1 MGFIQGVFKIRE
13 HFSGPTRD
21 LNLNIWGGIL
31 DIGIKKKKTSPD
43 DSKGQNPGMS
53 ETVKEGGR
61 FLSPEGHV
69 QGLMCL
75 IDKSQS
81 DR

>member
-1 MGFIQGVFKIRE
+1 
-13 HFSGPTRD
+13 
-21 LNLNIWGGIL
+21 
-31 DIGIKKKKTSPD
+31 
-43 DSKGQNPGMS
+43 MS

-61 FLSPEGHV
+61 FLSPEGRV